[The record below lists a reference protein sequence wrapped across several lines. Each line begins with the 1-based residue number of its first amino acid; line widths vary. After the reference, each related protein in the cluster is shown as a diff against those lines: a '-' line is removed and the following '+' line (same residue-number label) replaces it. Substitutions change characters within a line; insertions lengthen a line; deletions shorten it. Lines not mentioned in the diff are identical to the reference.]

1 MIEQM
6 LANFQAYGV
15 VAVFVWMFME
25 EFLPFPSVLAPMA
38 AAYVVVTTGEPVQAL
53 IQIFVI
59 VAVLGSA
66 GMVLSSY
73 ATFGL
78 AYYGGKPGIK
88 KFGKYLGVNWRQ
100 IEAFEDH
107 LTSGREYQY
116 VALFRA
122 IPLVPLSLISA
133 SSGFFRLNW
142 KKYGIWSFMGMV
154 PRNMLL
160 GTIGWYLADDFTEA
174 ATLIGKISTA
184 VAAAIMLVLGLYFFF
199 RRERFMEKYSKG
211 KGLLKI

>member
-6 LANFQAYGV
+6 ISNIEAYGV
-15 VAVFVWMFME
+15 IAVFVWMFME
-25 EFLPFPSVLAPMA
+25 EFVPFPSVLAPMA
-38 AAYVVVTTGEPVQAL
+38 AAYVVVSTGDPVQAL
-53 IQIFVI
+53 IQMFVI

-73 ATFGL
+73 ATFGI

-88 KFGKYLGVNWRQ
+88 RFGKYVGVNWRQ

-122 IPLVPLSLISA
+122 VPLVPLSLISA
-133 SSGFFRLNW
+133 SSGFVRLDW
-142 KKYGIWSFMGMV
+142 KKYGIWSFIGMV

-160 GTIGWYLADDFTEA
+160 GTLGWYLADDFTEA

-184 VAAAIMLVLGLYFFF
+184 VAAVMVLSLGLYFIF
-199 RRERFMEKYSKG
+199 RRQKFMEKYSKG
-211 KGLLKI
+211 KGVLKI

>member
-1 MIEQM
+1 MIEQ
-6 LANFQAYGV
+6 LGADVEAYGV
-15 VAVFVWMFME
+15 IAVFVWMFME
-25 EFLPFPSVLAPMA
+25 EFFPFPSVLAPMA
-38 AAYVVVTTGEPVQAL
+38 AAYVVVSTGDPIQAL
-53 IQIFVI
+53 IQIFFI

-73 ATFGL
+73 ATFGI
-78 AYYGGKPGIK
+78 AYYGGKPGIQR
-88 KFGKYLGVNWRQ
+88 FGKYLGVNWRQ

-122 IPLVPLSLISA
+122 IPLIPLSFISA
-133 SSGFFRLNW
+133 SSGFFRLDW
-142 KKYGIWSFMGMV
+142 KKYGIWSFIGML

-174 ATLIGKISTA
+174 ATLIGKVSTVVA
-184 VAAAIMLVLGLYFFF
+184 VIMVIVLGSYFFF
-199 RRERFMEKYSKG
+199 RREDFMEKYSRG
-211 KGLLKI
+211 KGLLKL